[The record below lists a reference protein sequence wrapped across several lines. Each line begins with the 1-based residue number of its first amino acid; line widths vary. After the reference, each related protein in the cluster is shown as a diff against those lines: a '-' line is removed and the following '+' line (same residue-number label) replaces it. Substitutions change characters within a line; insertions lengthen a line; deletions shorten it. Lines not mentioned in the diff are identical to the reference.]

1 MNKLSKLKNILY
13 YLFIFI
19 CVFSIFSSFRGSSH
33 KLPIGFWYVYSG
45 SMEPT
50 IKTNDGFILIKAK
63 EYAINDII
71 TFTPKV
77 LKDKYVTH
85 RIIEVTDNGEF
96 VTKGD
101 YNQSTDQE
109 GGEPLINKDQI
120 LGKVLTLNGK
130 PIIIPYLGIASEK
143 FNEIIA
149 GRSIFTLIAVGIIIY
164 LFGYIIE
171 SFFNKHKGSRKK
183 SLRLLDIA
191 PYFDPVFFALCILM
205 FINIV
210 FIGLTIKTWGPEET
224 SYVVVGWEGL
234 PSPKPGER
242 FEETLSLE
250 NLTFIPFVTIL
261 EPERQTTEVNPKKLS
276 LPTKENQEYTLSI
289 VAPDK
294 IGYYREKINKRTYP
308 DVLPDDLLDNLYSK
322 SESLPLL
329 LIFGPGII
337 LNIILY
343 IWWLRR
349 WQVGRRKVME
359 WLIPL
364 RRLLKSF
371 T

>member
-1 MNKLSKLKNILY
+1 
-13 YLFIFI
+13 
-19 CVFSIFSSFRGSSH
+19 
-33 KLPIGFWYVYSG
+33 
-45 SMEPT
+45 MEPT

-171 SFFNKHKGSRKK
+171 SFLINIRGLEK
-183 SLRLLDIA
+183 SL
-191 PYFDPVFFALCILM
+191 
-205 FINIV
+205 
-210 FIGLTIKTWGPEET
+210 
-224 SYVVVGWEGL
+224 YVC
-234 PSPKPGER
+234 
-242 FEETLSLE
+242 
-250 NLTFIPFVTIL
+250 
-261 EPERQTTEVNPKKLS
+261 
-276 LPTKENQEYTLSI
+276 
-289 VAPDK
+289 
-294 IGYYREKINKRTYP
+294 
-308 DVLPDDLLDNLYSK
+308 
-322 SESLPLL
+322 
-329 LIFGPGII
+329 
-337 LNIILY
+337 
-343 IWWLRR
+343 
-349 WQVGRRKVME
+349 
-359 WLIPL
+359 
-364 RRLLKSF
+364 
-371 T
+371 